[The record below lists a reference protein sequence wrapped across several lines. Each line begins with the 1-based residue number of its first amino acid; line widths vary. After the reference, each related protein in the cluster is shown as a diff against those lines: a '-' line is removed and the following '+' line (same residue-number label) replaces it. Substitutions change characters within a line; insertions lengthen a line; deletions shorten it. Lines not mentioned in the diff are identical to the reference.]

1 MRRIKITFDYIGTAY
16 DGWQRQPGRDTVQ
29 QRVEDAIF
37 SLSGERVSV
46 TASGRTDAGVHA
58 LGQVAHFDVN
68 TAIPVKNYMTGVN
81 HFLPPDIRILKA
93 EEVTADFHA
102 RFSVHEKT
110 YTYCLYESRFERA
123 CYLNR
128 ATRADNRLDI
138 AKMKQAAKAFEG
150 THDFT
155 SFCSSGADTTTFTRT
170 IKSVYVRRS
179 GGLVKISV
187 TADGFLYNMVR
198 RLAAVL
204 VRAGYGQVDCD
215 GVKKLLAAA
224 DNRVAKDVLPACGLY
239 LESVVY

>member
-46 TASGRTDAGVHA
+46 IASGRTDAGVHA

-128 ATRADNRLDI
+128 AARADNRLDI
-138 AKMKQAAKAFEG
+138 AKMKQAAKVFEG

-239 LESVVY
+239 LQSVRY

>member
-16 DGWQRQPGRDTVQ
+16 DGWQRQLGRDTVQ

-37 SLSGERVSV
+37 LLSGERVSV

-128 ATRADNRLDI
+128 AARADNRLDI

-239 LESVVY
+239 LQSVRY

>member
-128 ATRADNRLDI
+128 AARADNRLDI
-138 AKMKQAAKAFEG
+138 AKMKQAAKVFEG

-239 LESVVY
+239 LQSVRY

>member
-29 QRVEDAIF
+29 RRVEDAIF

-128 ATRADNRLDI
+128 AARADNRLDI

-239 LESVVY
+239 LQSVRY